1 MRRRDLQS
9 AELQTSSAREP
20 ASSLSCLDSIS
31 LYTATWSFMAG
42 RSAQTKA
49 NKGTVVQETT
59 AVDIHLEIMCAM
71 SNHILNRM
79 KLSFYCN
86 YAIAEP
92 TLTLILISRF
102 QYTCTCRY
110 LLSVA
115 SFFFQCWWQRKHYS
129 PYIYCSMI
137 LMYIAYS
144 ISSNKRYNIWYMEI
158 CLS

>member
-1 MRRRDLQS
+1 
-9 AELQTSSAREP
+9 
-20 ASSLSCLDSIS
+20 
-31 LYTATWSFMAG
+31 MAG
-42 RSAQTKA
+42 RSAQTQA

-92 TLTLILISRF
+92 TPTLILISRF
-102 QYTCTCRY
+102 QYTRRY

-115 SFFFQCWWQRKHYS
+115 SFFLYVDGKESTIEHTYTV
-129 PYIYCSMI
+129 
-137 LMYIAYS
+137 A
-144 ISSNKRYNIWYMEI
+144 
-158 CLS
+158 